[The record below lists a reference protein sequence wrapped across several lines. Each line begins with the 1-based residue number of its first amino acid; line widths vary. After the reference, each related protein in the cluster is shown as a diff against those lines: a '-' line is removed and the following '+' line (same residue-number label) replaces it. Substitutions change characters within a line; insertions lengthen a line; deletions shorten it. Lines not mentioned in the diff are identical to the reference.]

1 MLSRLEQIGSLARR
15 LRRMERSRRPSE
27 VEREVSGT
35 GHEALECL
43 LPARGLG
50 RGRLF
55 EWISAGGPG
64 VGAATLA
71 LLAARKLMQD
81 PENRVVGTL
90 VVIDRDGGFY
100 PAAVAELGL
109 PPQGLLLVHPKSEAE
124 WMWAVEQALRSPA
137 VDVTLTWAD
146 RIQGPVFRRWQLAA
160 EAGGGVGML
169 VRSSEVL
176 GEASWA
182 SVSLLVRG
190 GACEEAEGRAE
201 SFVKRTG
208 RRWVVS
214 VLRNRAGGA
223 EDDGS
228 EWLLEWDDETGGLH
242 LLSRLDCAAPVGV
255 QAAG

>member
-1 MLSRLEQIGSLARR
+1 MSSRLEQIGVLARR
-15 LRRMERSRRPSE
+15 LRRMERSRRPPELKS
-27 VEREVSGT
+27 EVSGA
-35 GHEALECL
+35 GQEVLGGL
-43 LPARGLG
+43 LPGRGVG
-50 RGRLF
+50 RGRVF

-71 LLAARKLMQD
+71 LLAASKLMQD
-81 PENRVVGTL
+81 PENRMVGTL

-109 PPQGLLLVHPKSEAE
+109 PPQGVLLVHPKSEAE

-137 VDVTLTWAD
+137 VDVTLTWAG
-146 RIQGPVFRRWQLAA
+146 RIEGRGFRRWQLAA

-182 SVSLLVRG
+182 SVSLLVRS
-190 GACEEAEGRAE
+190 GACEEAKGPAG
-201 SFVKRTG
+201 SFVKRMG

-223 EDDGS
+223 GDDGS

-255 QAAG
+255 QATG